1 MILPED
7 VAFRADHRRNEKATP
22 YQALKAVTI
31 HAAYAFF
38 EEQTKGSLETGK
50 VTDFVILDQ
59 TPQTVAPMVIKKYR
73 S

>member
-1 MILPED
+1 MRMSRSGQIIGEM
-7 VAFRADHRRNEKATP
+7 EKATP

-31 HAAYAFF
+31 HAAYALF

-59 TPQTVAPMVIKKYR
+59 NPLTVAPMEIKKSR